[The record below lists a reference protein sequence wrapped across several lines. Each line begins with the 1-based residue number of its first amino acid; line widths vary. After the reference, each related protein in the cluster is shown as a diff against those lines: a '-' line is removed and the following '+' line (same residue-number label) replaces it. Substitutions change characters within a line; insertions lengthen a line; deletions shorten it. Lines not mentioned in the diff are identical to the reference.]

1 MSIQEVPYG
10 KHKLQLLCLVTLGQD
25 KYLRHHF
32 QIINRESC
40 DYADCDYA
48 DYADGPIK
56 YKQMSKIQAEEIKK
70 NIIEEEKEL

>member
-1 MSIQEVPYG
+1 MFS
-10 KHKLQLLCLVTLGQD
+10 L
-25 KYLRHHF
+25 

-56 YKQMSKIQAEEIKK
+56 YKQFSQLQAEAKK
-70 NIIEEEKEL
+70 NSIHEEKEL

>member
-1 MSIQEVPYG
+1 MFS
-10 KHKLQLLCLVTLGQD
+10 L
-25 KYLRHHF
+25 

-56 YKQMSKIQAEEIKK
+56 YKFSQIQAEAKK
-70 NIIEEEKEL
+70 NIIHEEKEL